1 MLSPLD
7 SERGKLLSQYVTTRV
22 IRLDD
27 VDFGLFDWDR
37 HNTLYFFVVTA
48 DEQILLRYGGRDTR
62 AIDSYL
68 NLDSLELALAK
79 GLELHERY
87 KAGEIPKQPR
97 AEPIRARDFPLL
109 VERTIG
115 SGACVECHLVA
126 DYQAQ
131 HKELDGTLDKARD
144 MYKSPDIRSI
154 GIHLD
159 VPKGLLLERAE
170 GPAAAAGMAT
180 GDTITHVGGVPVYT
194 FGDLQYRYD
203 KMDRTAAKVAF
214 TADRAGESIQASV
227 LLPQRWWLTNLDFR
241 HWTVEPRVYFESDAL
256 SADEKAALDLPETS
270 FASRVRLVEGVAG
283 LLGLHELK
291 VGDIVVGVNGVQ
303 TDEMANTAELYLKLR
318 TKSGETSNLEVLR
331 GDERIEMTLK
341 SARMG
346 FRK

>member
-7 SERGKLLSQYVTTRV
+7 SERGKLLSQYVTARV

-37 HNTLYFFVVTA
+37 HNTLYFFVLTA

-68 NLDSLELALAK
+68 NLDSLELALEK
-79 GLELHERY
+79 GLELHEKY
-87 KAGEIPKQPR
+87 KAGEIPKKPR
-97 AEPIRARDFPLL
+97 PAPIRATDFPLL

-126 DYQAQ
+126 DFQAQ
-131 HKELDGTLDKARD
+131 HKELDGTLDKVRD
-144 MYKSPDIRSI
+144 MYKSPDIRTI

-159 VPKGLLLERAE
+159 VPKGLLIEKTE
-170 GPAAAAGMAT
+170 GPASQAGMAA
-180 GDTITHVGGVPVYT
+180 GDTITHVEGVPVYT
-194 FGDLQYRYD
+194 FGDLQYQYD
-203 KMDRTAAKVAF
+203 KVDRSAAGVRF
-214 TADRAGESIQASV
+214 TVDRNGEAV
-227 LLPQRWWLTNLDFR
+227 EAEVVLPQRWWLTNLDFR
-241 HWTVEPRVYFESDAL
+241 HWTVEPRVYFESDPL
-256 SADEKAALDLPETS
+256 TVVEKAALELPENS

-291 VGDIVVGVNGVQ
+291 EGDIILSVNGLK
-303 TDEMANTAELYLKLR
+303 TDEQANTAELYLKLR
-318 TKSGETSNLEVLR
+318 TKSGETSTLEVLR
-331 GDERIEMTLK
+331 GEERIEMPLK